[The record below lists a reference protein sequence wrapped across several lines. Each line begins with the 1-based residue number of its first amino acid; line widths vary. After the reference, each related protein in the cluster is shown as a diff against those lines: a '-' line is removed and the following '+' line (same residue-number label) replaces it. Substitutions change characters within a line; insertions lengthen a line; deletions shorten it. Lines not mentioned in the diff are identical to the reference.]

1 MQKRKAA
8 DQLAS
13 QHGRS
18 FFQNAGFAI
27 PSRPPKPALPSQQRT
42 ITEPSA
48 SSSTLGNEATESVTP
63 TSSAGAE
70 LTGSDEA
77 MDGSSCADLPEAEAA
92 EEAAEAKAS
101 EAAEKAAAA
110 VRAAEQAESRV
121 DYASAPPQGR
131 MPAHGEP
138 SSTGQA
144 GALRVTAT
152 PYNDRRYEFSR
163 AYNIY
168 VSVAVLKGSGGRWE
182 ALTRQTTYTATS
194 TDPEDCQTEALAEA
208 RRIAWSL
215 LEQTWQHSEK
225 KKRRRGQQLPA
236 PAASDRSLRQK
247 GPAQPSAKPTD
258 GRASNGRKKGSS
270 SQASAESSAGA
281 ALVAH
286 SYGNPSVNSQL
297 FVPLAE
303 TAPSMQLAMLQRTRD
318 ELRRVQ
324 LQLAQ
329 EKTAHEA
336 SKETITGLKL
346 DLGQLQKWAISQMA
360 VDMDQLPSPRQ
371 LDALLGQGYSATER
385 LRTIYNHLD
394 RAFNAIQTI
403 TGGDLRK
410 TAELIAF
417 ASKKLDL
424 NRDDHVD
431 ERKQRAVKGIIDSL
445 RQFFVKARG
454 ITGGGRPPKKLSQAV
469 QAIVTAIAH
478 APELGGS
485 SLAAVAS
492 VLEMGGSG
500 ASKLSARGDAADAF
514 ISDGDYSIL
523 FEDRCKVRSDAY
535 TDEQLDWVKT
545 NVWLSDDFTRESEAK
560 KDEIFDPKSRKAN
573 RAHHRLRWLEV
584 PLMELYQRGREL
596 YQEEAARREWKVTK
610 MSSTTIRNLRPF
622 WVKDPTR
629 DVCLC
634 RYHLEF
640 DLLAKGFTRL
650 CSAIKCPNDC
660 DICEN
665 APKLTTGLK
674 LRAALTC
681 PRPEGEER
689 YDDRAC
695 VGGECQKCKE
705 LQLMANI
712 VCPARRALMAD
723 HQLKWEKY
731 EKTHIGQDK
740 ATGEDRYKNDFIEQ
754 ASLASPQSPNAQRH
768 PNV

>member
-27 PSRPPKPALPSQQRT
+27 PSRSPKPALPSQQRT

-48 SSSTLGNEATESVTP
+48 SSSTLGNEAAESVTP
-63 TSSAGAE
+63 TSGAGAE
-70 LTGSDEA
+70 LTGSDDA
-77 MDGSSCADLPEAEAA
+77 MDGSSCADLPEAQAA

-110 VRAAEQAESRV
+110 VRAAVQAESRV

-138 SSTGQA
+138 SSTGRE
-144 GALRVTAT
+144 GALRVTAAT
-152 PYNDRRYEFSR
+152 IRDSRYDFSG
-163 AYNIY
+163 AYTIY
-168 VSVAVLKGSGGRWE
+168 VSVAKRSTTSAQGWE
-182 ALTRQTTYTATS
+182 ALTQQTTYTATS
-194 TDPEDCQTEALAEA
+194 TDPEDCQVEALAEA
-208 RRIAWSL
+208 RRIAWRL
-215 LEQTWQHSEK
+215 LEQPRQQSEK
-225 KKRRRGQQLPA
+225 KKRRRGQELPA
-236 PAASDRSLRQK
+236 QEVSGRSLRQR
-247 GPAQPSAKPTD
+247 GPQPPAKPPD

-286 SYGNPSVNSQL
+286 NIGNPSVNSQL

-303 TAPSMQLAMLQRTRD
+303 KAPSMQLAMLQRTRD

-336 SKETITGLKL
+336 SKETISGLKL
-346 DLGQLQKWAISQMA
+346 DLGQLQRWAISQMA

-385 LRTIYNHLD
+385 FRTIYNHLD

-431 ERKQRAVKGIIDSL
+431 ERKQRAMKGIIDSL
-445 RQFFVKARG
+445 REFFVKARG

-485 SLAAVAS
+485 SMAAVAR

-500 ASKLSARGDAADAF
+500 ASKLSAREDAADAF
-514 ISDGDYSIL
+514 IFDGDYSIL
-523 FEDRCKVRSDAY
+523 FEDRSKVRSDAY

-560 KDEIFDPKSRKAN
+560 KDEIFDPKSRKDD

-584 PLMELYQRGREL
+584 PLMQLYQRGREL

-650 CSAIKCPNDC
+650 CSAIKCPDEC
-660 DICEN
+660 DDCEN

-695 VGGECQKCKE
+695 VEGECKKCTE
-705 LQLMANI
+705 LQLMANV

-740 ATGEDRYKNDFIEQ
+740 ATGEDRYKHDFIEQ
-754 ASLASPQSPNAQRH
+754 ASLASPQSPNARSH
-768 PNV
+768 PNA